1 MPINT
6 SRRVDPAQA
15 LSVLRS
21 GVGVLSWASPEL
33 TSRVFALGSLEGD
46 QRSTVITRLFGI
58 RELTLAQATRH
69 PNPEIRKAA
78 LQAGVAID
86 SIDIVATLM
95 AVRKGAPKA
104 ILLTFAA
111 GAGVFVALGLAALNE
126 EC

>member
-1 MPINT
+1 MASCRGPAPS
-6 SRRVDPAQA
+6 SRRG
-15 LSVLRS
+15 S
-21 GVGVLSWASPEL
+21 
-33 TSRVFALGSLEGD
+33 FALGSLEGD
-46 QRSTVITRLFGI
+46 QRTTVITRLFGI
-58 RELTLAQATRH
+58 RELTLAQAIRH

-111 GAGVFVALGLAALNE
+111 GAGVFVALGLAALSDQN
-126 EC
+126 